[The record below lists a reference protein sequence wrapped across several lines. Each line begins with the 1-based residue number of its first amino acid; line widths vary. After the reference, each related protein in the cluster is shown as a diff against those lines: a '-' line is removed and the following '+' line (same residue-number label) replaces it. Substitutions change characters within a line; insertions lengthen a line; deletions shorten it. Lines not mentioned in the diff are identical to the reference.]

1 MRKQRKRSFTLKEK
15 TSISAFTIVELLVS
29 MIISSILLVMSWNVY
44 IFLNQYKSRLEE
56 KSSGVIK
63 DSQVEYWMK
72 KDMASAEAAKLDDDQ
87 NLMIYGLR
95 DTVVYTFTNRML
107 YRKVKEVED
116 SISIRGR
123 FIQEDSQS
131 NKLSVI
137 LESRKSPIYFNL
149 EWQESSTTLIKHRK

>member
-1 MRKQRKRSFTLKEK
+1 MKEK

-87 NLMIYGLR
+87 NLMIYGLIL
-95 DTVVYTFTNRML
+95 DYQLTF
-107 YRKVKEVED
+107 
-116 SISIRGR
+116 
-123 FIQEDSQS
+123 Q
-131 NKLSVI
+131 
-137 LESRKSPIYFNL
+137 
-149 EWQESSTTLIKHRK
+149 

>member
-1 MRKQRKRSFTLKEK
+1 
-15 TSISAFTIVELLVS
+15 
-29 MIISSILLVMSWNVY
+29 
-44 IFLNQYKSRLEE
+44 
-56 KSSGVIK
+56 
-63 DSQVEYWMK
+63 MK

-123 FIQEDSQS
+123 FIQEDPQS
-131 NKLSVI
+131 NKLNVI
-137 LESRKSPIYFNL
+137 LESRKSPVYFCL